1 MNPTQSSIPQDL
13 SQQQQQTPQRTDQLM
28 QQQQQHHHH
37 HHHRH
42 HQQHNHP
49 SDSAQDE
56 SMHLDFRNTSQSSNT
71 SMRGGQFA
79 QGFTLPS
86 YDGSGPTSSAMDSST
101 YGASSLLTSTMTG
114 NQAFGT
120 SGTTGLESLESLA
133 SLSVMSPTLPMPSS
147 MTASTG
153 RRNST
158 GASGGSSSY
167 FSPSFQP
174 VQSLPVIYQ
183 NQATTSFG
191 QSSNGLG
198 NNNSNNGGTGGSS
211 ASFLPSQNQGQSQ
224 DMFSSFQGSKA
235 QQYQHHRQ
243 QVPSFPLSSSL
254 SSSLPAHSDFHHYS
268 LQQQTHN
275 RHYLQQQQQQQQPSH
290 LHSQDLS
297 QSHSSSQSSSSIPS
311 FPREARGR
319 SRSASI
325 TGVSI
330 ASTSTD
336 TTTPTTMSF
345 GNTNARDN
353 TAASPQSTNPVLNK
367 IKVPDRPRAIPPRP
381 PQASAPRKY
390 HGRQVRKAPIPSID
404 HHQVSGLSGLAPP
417 ARRLAHIMSEQK
429 RREKINAGFEEL
441 KTVIPE

>member
-1 MNPTQSSIPQDL
+1 
-13 SQQQQQTPQRTDQLM
+13 
-28 QQQQQHHHH
+28 
-37 HHHRH
+37 
-42 HQQHNHP
+42 
-49 SDSAQDE
+49 
-56 SMHLDFRNTSQSSNT
+56 
-71 SMRGGQFA
+71 
-79 QGFTLPS
+79 
-86 YDGSGPTSSAMDSST
+86 
-101 YGASSLLTSTMTG
+101 MTG

-147 MTASTG
+147 MSASTG

-158 GASGGSSSY
+158 GASGGSGGY
-167 FSPSFQP
+167 FSSSFQP

-198 NNNSNNGGTGGSS
+198 NDNSNNGGAGGGGS
-211 ASFLPSQNQGQSQ
+211 ASFLSSQNQGQSQ

-254 SSSLPAHSDFHHYS
+254 SSSLPAHSGFHHYS
-268 LQQQTHN
+268 LQQQPQN
-275 RHYLQQQQQQQQPSH
+275 RHYLQQQQPSH
-290 LHSQDLS
+290 LSSQDLS
-297 QSHSSSQSSSSIPS
+297 QSHTSSQSSSSVPPFS
-311 FPREARGR
+311 REVKGR

-325 TGVSI
+325 TGVSTT
-330 ASTSTD
+330 STSTD
-336 TTTPTTMSF
+336 TTTTAPTTMPF
-345 GNTNARDN
+345 GNTNVRDN
-353 TAASPQSTNPVLNK
+353 TTTSSPSTNPVLSK
-367 IKVPDRPRAIPPRP
+367 IKVPERPRTIPPRP

-390 HGRQVRKAPIPSID
+390 HGRQVRKAPNPSID
-404 HHQVSGLSGLAPP
+404 HHQVSGLSGLVPP
-417 ARRLAHIMSEQK
+417 TRRLAHIMSEQK